1 MKKEIMADD
10 MGGMTLTTEMDYEYE
25 SLLQN
30 VGNV

>member
-10 MGGMTLTTEMDYEYE
+10 MRDMTLTTEMDYEYE

>member
-10 MGGMTLTTEMDYEYE
+10 MVDMTLTTEMDYEYE